1 MAGCTDLAFRL
12 MVRQFGPRLC
22 YFEMVDMNCL
32 IHGPLKNLDILK
44 TSAED
49 TPLAAQLVGSDPEKM
64 LKAARHL
71 LGIVKVSY
79 LEVNSACPV
88 RKIVAKKAG
97 AQLLKD
103 PDRLY
108 RMIETLATN
117 IPLPITV
124 KLRTAKNIVEIARG
138 CEAAGAQ
145 ALMVHGRTAEK
156 KYSGP
161 VDYAAIRAV
170 KQAVK
175 IPVLGSGNILS
186 RELAE
191 KMFEETG
198 CDGVLAA
205 RGALGDP
212 WIFKAL
218 TEKDFKPPT
227 VKERIEALKEHISLM
242 EEHKKTRESNRVG
255 FMKKIVIWYAAK
267 FPKAQEFKQQVLAA
281 KSRDKILTLI
291 EDYSYSL

>member
-12 MVRQFGPRLC
+12 MVRKFGERLC

-64 LKAARHL
+64 LQAARHL

-88 RKIVAKKAG
+88 RKIISKKAG

-108 RMIETLATN
+108 RIIEILAKN
-117 IPLPITV
+117 IPLPVTV

-161 VDYAAIRAV
+161 VDYAAIKAV

-186 RELAE
+186 RELME
-191 KMFEETG
+191 KMFSETG
-198 CDGVLAA
+198 CDGVMAA
-205 RGALGDP
+205 RGALGNP
-212 WIFKAL
+212 WLFQDR
-218 TEKDFKPPT
+218 TPT
-227 VKERIEALKEHISLM
+227 AKERIDTMLEHLELM
-242 EEHKKTRESNRVG
+242 AEHKKTRESNRVG

-267 FPKAQEFKQQVLAA
+267 LPKAQEFKQQVLAA
-281 KSRDKILTLI
+281 KSRDKILSLI